1 MYTQAVSLSKRND
14 ANFTGTIKRYEIK
27 NRKKCKIKV
36 NLATLLKRERER
48 EREPSDI
55 SDRER
60 GIFKSAKNGRI

>member
-48 EREPSDI
+48 ERESQAT
-55 SDRER
+55 SVT
-60 GIFKSAKNGRI
+60 GKGGFSSL